1 MTAPRA
7 AAPTT
12 ALSTAPS
19 TAPSTTPAN
28 TAPSTALVPAE
39 AAAAPAGEATTAP
52 GPATALALAA
62 PLSPI
67 PASAS
72 EGAMLVDAVTPGDG
86 LRSAAE
92 TLAMGTPDERRAML
106 DRLPPDLV
114 AAFEYHWPLWQ
125 RPAQREPIDR
135 WRTWLVMAGRGFG
148 KTRMGAEWV
157 RAVAQ
162 RTPTARIALMA
173 ATYAEARSVMVE
185 GAAGVLAVHPFGER
199 PRFDPS
205 LRRLE
210 WPNGATAQLFSASEP
225 EALRGPEHT
234 HAWGDEVA
242 KWAGGLDAWNALA
255 ITVRAGRAP
264 RLMATTTPRPVPL
277 VRELLRT
284 ARVTRGATA
293 ANRAHLA
300 PEFLT
305 AMAAYAGT
313 RLARQELDGELIEEL
328 AGALWTRGGLERSR
342 HVPTG
347 EPVRV
352 VVGVDPPA
360 GTDGDACGIVVCA
373 RDAEGRATV
382 LEDASRGGLSPEGWA
397 GAVAAAARRHGAD
410 RVIAEANQGGDMVRA
425 VLMAA
430 DGGLPVTL
438 VHASRG
444 KVARAEPVSLKYARG
459 LVRHEG
465 AMPELE
471 DELCG
476 FTNGGWTGPGRS
488 PDRADALIWALTELL
503 LSPRGEP
510 SVRML

>member
-1 MTAPRA
+1 MTAAPTA
-7 AAPTT
+7 AHTT
-12 ALSTAPS
+12 ALSTALVPAGV
-19 TAPSTTPAN
+19 TA
-28 TAPSTALVPAE
+28 APTHDATTALVPSNALV
-39 AAAAPAGEATTAP
+39 P
-52 GPATALALAA
+52 ALALA
-62 PLSPI
+62 PEP
-67 PASAS
+67 P
-72 EGAMLVDAVTPGDG
+72 MLVNRVTPGDG

-92 TLAMGTPDERRAML
+92 TLAMGTPEERRAML
-106 DRLPPDLV
+106 DRLPPDLL
-114 AAFEYHWPLWQ
+114 AGFEHHWGLWE

-157 RAVAQ
+157 RAVAR

-185 GAAGVLAVHPFGER
+185 GASGVLAVHPPAER

-210 WPNGATAQLFSASEP
+210 WANGATAHLFSAAEP

-234 HAWGDEVA
+234 HAWGDEIA
-242 KWAGGLDAWNALA
+242 KWVGGLDAWNALA
-255 ITVRAGRAP
+255 MTVRAGRAP

-293 ANRAHLA
+293 ANRAHLS

-305 AMAAYAGT
+305 AMAAHAGT
-313 RLARQELDGELIEEL
+313 PMARQELDGELIQEL
-328 AGALWTRGGLERSR
+328 AGALWTRAGLARCR
-342 HVPTG
+342 LIPTG
-347 EPVRV
+347 DPVRV

-360 GTDGDACGIVVCA
+360 GSDGDACGIVVCA

-397 GAVAAAARRHGAD
+397 AAVADAARRHGAD
-410 RVIAEANQGGDMVRA
+410 RVIAEANQGGDMVRS

-444 KVARAEPVSLKYARG
+444 KTARAEPVSLKYARG
-459 LVRHEG
+459 MVRHAG
-465 AMPELE
+465 TMPELE

-503 LSPRGEP
+503 LSPRWEP
-510 SVRML
+510 SIRML